1 MMSLSS
7 VFWLLLIITGIIGGS
22 RGWAK
27 EILVL
32 FSLILAMCITALI
45 DQFLPDVV
53 AMLRAANPALQF
65 SVRAAF
71 FLLLAFFGY
80 ESPAVSS
87 ALAGKGKREKLQDIL
102 LGFVMGMLN
111 GYLLVGSLWHYM
123 NETQYPI
130 PGVLMPTEPSVLAYL
145 NFMPQDV
152 VGIPQIY
159 FATVAAFV
167 FVLVVFL

>member
-22 RGWAK
+22 RGLAK

-32 FSLILAMCITALI
+32 FRLILAMCITALI

-87 ALAGKGKREKLQDIL
+87 ALAGQGKGGE
-102 LGFVMGMLN
+102 
-111 GYLLVGSLWHYM
+111 VG
-123 NETQYPI
+123 
-130 PGVLMPTEPSVLAYL
+130 
-145 NFMPQDV
+145 
-152 VGIPQIY
+152 GI
-159 FATVAAFV
+159 FCGG
-167 FVLVVFL
+167 

>member
-7 VFWLLLIITGIIGGS
+7 VFWLLLIISGIIGGS
-22 RGWAK
+22 RGWAR

-32 FSLILAMCITALI
+32 FSLVLALCISALI
-45 DQFLPDVV
+45 QQFMPDVERMLV
-53 AMLRAANPALQF
+53 ASDDLFEF

-71 FLLLAFFGY
+71 FMILAFFGY
-80 ESPAVSS
+80 ESPAISS

-102 LGFVMGMLN
+102 LGFVLGMLN
-111 GYLLVGSLWHYM
+111 GYLLVGSLWFYM
-123 NETQYPI
+123 NETRYPL
-130 PGVLMPTEPSVLAYL
+130 PGVQPPTEPSVLIYL
-145 NFMPQDV
+145 NYMPQKV

>member
-1 MMSLSS
+1 MMSVSS
-7 VFWLLLIITGIIGGS
+7 VIWLLLIITGIIGGS

-27 EILVL
+27 ELLVL

-111 GYLLVGSLWHYM
+111 GYLLVGSLWH
-123 NETQYPI
+123 
-130 PGVLMPTEPSVLAYL
+130 
-145 NFMPQDV
+145 
-152 VGIPQIY
+152 
-159 FATVAAFV
+159 
-167 FVLVVFL
+167 